1 MSGIIVRLENVR
13 RVYDGGRIAAL
24 RGVSLEIG
32 EGERIAI
39 AGPSGSGKST
49 LLNMLSG
56 LDSPTGGR
64 VFFDGVEPRA
74 DAEWTVIRARQIG
87 FVFQDFNLLPAF
99 TAIENVQLPM
109 FGVVA
114 SAGERGRRAESLLA
128 RVGLASRVS
137 HYPSELSG
145 GERQRVAL
153 ARSLANSPRLILAD
167 EPTGNLDSRTA
178 AEILDLLEEIQKG
191 ESAALVTVSHDPHV
205 AARAGRVVRILD
217 GAIVQDS
224 GRAP

>member
-1 MSGIIVRLENVR
+1 MSEFIVRLEDVHR
-13 RVYDGGRIAAL
+13 AYDGGRIMAL

-56 LDSPTGGR
+56 LDRPTAGR
-64 VFFDGVEPRA
+64 VMFDGGEPRTE
-74 DAEWTVIRARQIG
+74 AEWARIRARQIG
-87 FVFQDFNLLPAF
+87 FVFQEFNLLPGF
-99 TAIENVQLPM
+99 TALENVQMPM

-114 SAGERGRRAESLLA
+114 SAGERGRRAENLLA
-128 RVGLASRVS
+128 RVGLADRVS
-137 HYPSELSG
+137 HYPGELSG
-145 GERQRVAL
+145 GERQRVSL
-153 ARSLANSPRLILAD
+153 ARSLANGPRLILAD

-178 AEILDLLEEIQKG
+178 GEILDLLEEIQEG
-191 ESAALVTVSHDPHV
+191 ERASLVTVSHDPHV
-205 AARAGRVVRILD
+205 AARAGRVVDILD
-217 GAIVQDS
+217 GAIRQDS

>member
-1 MSGIIVRLENVR
+1 MSGLIVSLEGVHR
-13 RVYDGGRIAAL
+13 AYDGGRIMAL
-24 RGVSLEIG
+24 RGVSLDIG

-56 LDSPTGGR
+56 LDRPTGGR
-64 VFFDGVEPRA
+64 VLFDGVEPRSE
-74 DAEWTVIRARQIG
+74 AEWAWIRARQIG
-87 FVFQDFNLLPAF
+87 FVFQDFNLLPGF
-99 TAIENVQLPM
+99 TALENVQMPM

-114 SAGERGRRAESLLA
+114 SAVERGRRAESLLA
-128 RVGLASRVS
+128 RVGLLDRVS
-137 HYPSELSG
+137 HYPAELSG

-153 ARSLANSPRLILAD
+153 ARSLANGPRLILAD

-178 AEILDLLEEIQKG
+178 AGILDLLEEIQ
-191 ESAALVTVSHDPHV
+191 EDERAALVTVSHDPHV
-205 AARAGRVVRILD
+205 AARAGRVVNILD
-217 GAIVQDS
+217 GAIRQDS

>member
-1 MSGIIVRLENVR
+1 MSGLIVSLEGVHR
-13 RVYDGGRIAAL
+13 AYDGGRIMAL
-24 RGVSLEIG
+24 RGVSLDIG

-56 LDSPTGGR
+56 LDRPTGGR
-64 VFFDGVEPRA
+64 VLFDGVEPRSE
-74 DAEWTVIRARQIG
+74 AEWAWIRARQIG
-87 FVFQDFNLLPAF
+87 FVFQDFNLLPGF
-99 TAIENVQLPM
+99 TALENVQMPM

-114 SAGERGRRAESLLA
+114 SAVERGRRAESLLA
-128 RVGLASRVS
+128 RVGLLDRVS
-137 HYPSELSG
+137 HYPAELSG

-153 ARSLANSPRLILAD
+153 ARSLANGPRLILAD

-178 AEILDLLEEIQKG
+178 AGILDLLEEIQ
-191 ESAALVTVSHDPHV
+191 EDERAALVTVSHDPHV
-205 AARAGRVVRILD
+205 AARAGRDENIHD
-217 GAIVQDS
+217 GAIRQDS